1 LQSNL
6 TPEGVEILA
15 SEILVDDGNDIIDLE
30 ETMVVDVE

>member
-1 LQSNL
+1 L

-15 SEILVDDGNDIIDLE
+15 SKILVDDGNDIIDLE